1 MNVFLLLERAKKKLE
16 EGDPCFTDATHTI
29 TAILRTQEV
38 IPHKR
43 ISINGPLHNMFA
55 GAIVEAYE
63 ADTTIDVNT
72 RHAGRYA
79 YYGFSTKI
87 IEYLDKAVEQDLLL
101 SQTEK
106 AKGKLNIGRLL
117 NAYLEDALGWHVNLV
132 EFTVYVTPINAH
144 YYNDLAQF
152 CYL

>member
-16 EGDPCFTDATHTI
+16 ECEPYFTDATHTT

-43 ISINGPLHNMFA
+43 ISINGPLHHMFA

-72 RHAGRYA
+72 PHAGAYA
-79 YYGFSTKI
+79 YMGS
-87 IEYLDKAVEQDLLL
+87 VQRLL
-101 SQTEK
+101 STSTM
-106 AKGKLNIGRLL
+106 R
-117 NAYLEDALGWHVNLV
+117 
-132 EFTVYVTPINAH
+132 
-144 YYNDLAQF
+144 
-152 CYL
+152 

>member
-16 EGDPCFTDATHTI
+16 EGEPYFTDATHTI

-43 ISINGPLHNMFA
+43 ISINSPLHHMFA

-72 RHAGRYA
+72 RHAGKYA

-87 IEYLDKAVEQDLLL
+87 IEYLDNAVEQNLLL

-106 AKGKLNIGRLL
+106 AKGKLTIGSLL
-117 NAYLEDALGWHVNLV
+117 NTYLQDALG
-132 EFTVYVTPINAH
+132 
-144 YYNDLAQF
+144 
-152 CYL
+152 

>member
-1 MNVFLLLERAKKKLE
+1 MNVFLLLERANKKLE
-16 EGDPCFTDATHTI
+16 EGAPCFTDATHTI

-101 SQTEK
+101 SQTDK

-117 NAYLEDALGWHVNLV
+117 NAYLEDALG
-132 EFTVYVTPINAH
+132 
-144 YYNDLAQF
+144 
-152 CYL
+152 

>member
-1 MNVFLLLERAKKKLE
+1 MNVFLLLERASKKLE
-16 EGDPCFTDATHTI
+16 EGELYFTDATHTI

-43 ISINGPLHNMFA
+43 ISINGALHKMFA

-72 RHAGRYA
+72 RHAGKYA

-106 AKGKLNIGRLL
+106 AKGKLTIASLL
-117 NAYLEDALGWHVNLV
+117 NAYLQDALG
-132 EFTVYVTPINAH
+132 
-144 YYNDLAQF
+144 
-152 CYL
+152 

>member
-1 MNVFLLLERAKKKLE
+1 MNVFLLLERSKKKLE
-16 EGDPCFTDATHTI
+16 EGEPYFTEATHTI

-43 ISINGPLHNMFA
+43 ININSPLHHMVA

-63 ADTTIDVNT
+63 EDTTIDVNT
-72 RHAGRYA
+72 CHAGKYA
-79 YYGFSTKI
+79 YYGFSNKI

-101 SQTEK
+101 SQTDK

-117 NAYLEDALGWHVNLV
+117 NAYLEDALG
-132 EFTVYVTPINAH
+132 
-144 YYNDLAQF
+144 
-152 CYL
+152 

>member
-1 MNVFLLLERAKKKLE
+1 MNVFLLLERANKKLE
-16 EGDPCFTDATHTI
+16 EGEPYFTDAIHTI

-55 GAIVEAYE
+55 GAIVEVYE

-72 RHAGRYA
+72 RIAGKYA

-87 IEYLDKAVEQDLLL
+87 IQYLDKAVEQDLLL
-101 SQTEK
+101 SQTDK
-106 AKGKLNIGRLL
+106 ANGKLTIGSLL
-117 NAYLEDALGWHVNLV
+117 NAYLQDALG
-132 EFTVYVTPINAH
+132 
-144 YYNDLAQF
+144 
-152 CYL
+152 

>member
-16 EGDPCFTDATHTI
+16 EGEPYFTDATHTI

-43 ISINGPLHNMFA
+43 ISINGPLHHMFA

-63 ADTTIDVNT
+63 EGTKIDVNT
-72 RHAGRYA
+72 RHAGEYA

-101 SQTEK
+101 SQTDK

-117 NAYLEDALGWHVNLV
+117 SAYLEDALG
-132 EFTVYVTPINAH
+132 
-144 YYNDLAQF
+144 
-152 CYL
+152 

>member
-101 SQTEK
+101 SQTDK

-117 NAYLEDALGWHVNLV
+117 NAYLEDALG
-132 EFTVYVTPINAH
+132 
-144 YYNDLAQF
+144 
-152 CYL
+152 